1 MSLEAQFTLE
11 TPTPL
16 AIALTCAPKK
26 MVALVGASGA
36 GKSTTLRALAG
47 LIPSKGFV
55 RVNGQDWSHLPT
67 HKRRVGLVA
76 QLHNLLPHLT
86 AEQNV
91 AMGMARLKSSEIP
104 AAQNGPIL
112 SEVSAKN
119 WLTRVNL
126 DTLGARFPHE
136 LSGGQQQRVALAR
149 ALARQPQ
156 LLLLDEPF
164 SSVDAAT
171 RQRLYE
177 ELSRLREDIACPTVL
192 VTHDVKEAAML
203 ADEIAVLSHGR
214 VLVQGEAQTLVS
226 APPTGR
232 VAKVLGWRNVVP
244 LAKFLSVP
252 QWRDFGAPQ
261 AAMADEDCVALIAHR
276 QVQIAVGVAP
286 GDGVLGQVLA
296 HFSLPHQR
304 WVHAQ
309 VGGIHLWGLFHGDFV
324 PQLGQ
329 TCVVSLPPIAVR
341 VVPRG

>member
-1 MSLEAQFTLE
+1 MSLEATFTLQ

-16 AIALTCAPKK
+16 SITLTCGAKK

-47 LIPSKGFV
+47 LIPSQGFV
-55 RVNGQDWSHLPT
+55 RINGQDWSSLPT
-67 HKRRVGLVA
+67 HQRAIGLVA
-76 QLHNLLPHLT
+76 QQHNLLPHLT

-91 AMGMARLKSSEIP
+91 AMGMGAGVRNAIP
-104 AAQNGPIL
+104 AAQNGHIL
-112 SEVSAKN
+112 GKTSAKN

-126 DTLGARFPHE
+126 DQLGARYPHE

-149 ALARQPQ
+149 ALARAPQ

-214 VLVQGEAQTLVS
+214 LLVQGDAQTLL
-226 APPTGR
+226 ATPPTGR
-232 VAKVLGWRNVVP
+232 VAQVLGWRNVVP
-244 LAKFLSVP
+244 LSRFL
-252 QWRDFGAPQ
+252 
-261 AAMADEDCVALIAHR
+261 ALENCKERLNLLPGTESGEHVVLVAHR
-276 QVQIAVGVAP
+276 HVRISRHAIADSSLAST
-286 GDGVLGQVLA
+286 VLSS
-296 HFSLPHQR
+296 FSLPHQC
-304 WVHAQ
+304 WIHAQ
-309 VGGIHLWGLFHGDFV
+309 IRDVHLWGLCADDN
-324 PQLGQ
+324 
-329 TCVVSLPPIAVR
+329 PPGPGEACFIDIPWDSVR
-341 VVPRG
+341 VVPSQ